1 MSAARHR
8 ARAHH
13 PTDVTGP
20 ETGLPRRRTERR
32 AAGKRRPVR
41 ILLVEDD
48 DDIRLLL
55 TLALRAE
62 DFDVTPVVNADQALR
77 AMRDRRHDLILTD
90 YCLPGKDGI
99 QMIAEAQSSG
109 VLSQAPVILCTAFP
123 PAGPS
128 SVTVLEKPIELDA
141 LVAQIRKALRR

>member
-1 MSAARHR
+1 MRPSR
-8 ARAHH
+8 
-13 PTDVTGP
+13 
-20 ETGLPRRRTERR
+20 ERR
-32 AAGKRRPVR
+32 SAGSQRPAR

-62 DFDVTPVVNADQALR
+62 DFEVTAVTTADQALQ

-99 QMIAEAQSSG
+99 QMIAEAQASG
-109 VLSQAPVILCTAFP
+109 VLSKAAVIVCTAFP
-123 PAGPS
+123 PSES
-128 SVTVLEKPIELDA
+128 STVTVLEKPIDLDA